1 MLSYGEMTELVYS
14 IYSQAYPALYE
25 VNGKQEAQIDIAK
38 IFYNLCDDDL
48 IVKVEQALREYAET
62 KGITV

>member
-1 MLSYGEMTELVYS
+1 MLSYGEMTELVLKV
-14 IYSQAYPALYE
+14 YSQAYPSLYE
-25 VNGKQEAQIDIAK
+25 VDGRKEAEADMGK

-48 IVKVEQALREYAET
+48 IVKVEQALREFANS